1 MFCGEKST
9 LDQLQRKGWPLANQD
24 SLDHEESIDPHSF
37 ALWEGKGVVG
47 GSFSLSLEF
56 VG

>member
-1 MFCGEKST
+1 MFRGEKLT

-47 GSFSLSLEF
+47 GSFLSL
-56 VG
+56 